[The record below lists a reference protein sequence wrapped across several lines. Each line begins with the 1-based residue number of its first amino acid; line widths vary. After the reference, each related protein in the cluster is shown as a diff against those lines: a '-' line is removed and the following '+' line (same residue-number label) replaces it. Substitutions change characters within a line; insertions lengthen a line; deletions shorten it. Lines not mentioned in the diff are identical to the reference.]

1 MEQPIERAAA
11 CMVDMLLQLLGARP
25 VGMQELWPT
34 RLIPR
39 ASDGPPAHD
48 GRQQIEKTH
57 HTPGENRD
65 ATEETGP

>member
-11 CMVDMLLQLLGARP
+11 RMVDMLLQLLGARP

-48 GRQQIEKTH
+48 GRQQIENAH
-57 HTPGENRD
+57 HSPGGNRN
-65 ATEETGP
+65 AVEETEP